1 MATIESYKTVPDKP
15 AYRLFDKEGKEIVYG
30 SMLDVLTTVDIILFG
45 EIHNDPIDHWL
56 QFELAKDLFS
66 LGKRTVIIGAEMFEA
81 DDQLILDEY
90 LAGLISHEHLV
101 KEAKIWDN
109 YDTDYRPIVTFAQQH
124 GIRFIATNI
133 PRRYASLVA
142 REGLKALECLSD
154 EAKRWI
160 APLPIRL
167 DLMTPTYKD
176 ILDLSMTHG
185 IEPENFLSAQ
195 AVRDATMASFILG
208 NRTPGSLFLHYHGE
222 YHSRKYGGIYW
233 YLKQAEPNLTMTTI
247 ISIEEKTIEFREEH
261 LGLGDYLLITPHS
274 MTKTS

>member
-1 MATIESYKTVPDKP
+1 MTTIESHRTIHDKP
-15 AYRLFDKEGKEIVYG
+15 AYRLFDKDGKEISYG
-30 SMLDVLTTVDIILFG
+30 RMLDVLTAVDIILFG
-45 EIHNDPIDHWL
+45 ELHNDPIVHWL
-56 QFELAKDLFS
+56 QFELMADIFS
-66 LGKRTVIIGAEMFEA
+66 LGKRALIIGAEMFEA
-81 DDQLILDEY
+81 DDQLIVDEY

-101 KEAKIWDN
+101 KEAKIWGN
-109 YDTDYRPIVTFAQQH
+109 YETDYRPLVTFAQTH

-142 REGLKALECLSD
+142 REGLKALEYLSD
-154 EAKRWI
+154 EAKRWM

-167 DLMTPTYKD
+167 DLMTPTYRD

-195 AVRDATMASFILG
+195 AARDATMAYFILK
-208 NRTPGSLFLHYHGE
+208 NRTPGSLFVHHHGE

-233 YLKQAEPNLTMTTI
+233 YLKQTEPNLTMSTI

-261 LGLGDYLLITPHS
+261 LGLGDYLLMTPHTI
-274 MTKTS
+274 TKTS